1 MNIPQIEPVTSMQR
15 DHKGLLE
22 KLGNGPVFLTLYG
35 KPTAVLLAADAYA
48 KLLDQLEY
56 LEDLADILQGK
67 LDVATGKAQVD
78 ILTDEQVE
86 AWLAEDEKIST

>member
-1 MNIPQIEPVTSMQR
+1 MKIPQIEPVTSMQR

-22 KLGNGPVFLTLYG
+22 KLTNGPVFLTLYS
-35 KPTAVLLAADAYA
+35 KPTAVLLSASDYE
-48 KLLDQLEY
+48 KLLERLEY

-78 ILTDEQVE
+78 TRTDEQLE
-86 AWLAEDEKIST
+86 AWLAEDENVPA